1 MKIELTLFKMKRR
14 VLLLAQKIS
23 KEELETAARIRS
35 SRKGKR
41 ERERERESERHAG
54 HGGDGTKEWRKAQA
68 STCRNYYP
76 LFLFFQIDAKE
87 GSTDPSRTC
96 SGPTRFIS
104 SLLTLLSQISP
115 HCKLVFSFVRAA
127 LVHAISQDREAYDK

>member
-41 ERERERESERHAG
+41 ERERERERARDMQVMGETERRN
-54 HGGDGTKEWRKAQA
+54 GGKLKRALVAIIILSFYFSRLMQKKEV
-68 STCRNYYP
+68 
-76 LFLFFQIDAKE
+76 QI
-87 GSTDPSRTC
+87 
-96 SGPTRFIS
+96 
-104 SLLTLLSQISP
+104 
-115 HCKLVFSFVRAA
+115 RAA
-127 LVHAISQDREAYDK
+127 PAVVPRVSFLPFSRCFRR